1 MNKKFMKLRG
11 LFSNTKFLIVFSI
24 AVAIIFWV
32 VVALE
37 FSPIVD
43 ETIRDVPVS
52 VNLDSDALNR
62 YGLQGFGADNFKVDI
77 IVEGKRY
84 VVGVLDASDFDV
96 TADTAYVDTAGKY
109 SLQIKAVPKD
119 SNADYGVIDLSSD
132 YIEVYFDKLLTD
144 VSVPIEPR
152 IVRSPQKMT
161 EDGLSFDVEDI
172 ILSQQ
177 TVTISGAK
185 AEVEK
190 IKKVYA
196 DIDIDKTMSVSTSV
210 DAVLSFEEPVKY
222 VEYKDA
228 VKSSNGD
235 YIVPAHLCIY
245 KDETVRTGV
254 DFVNA
259 PSEAVAASMKYK
271 MNYDELTFEVLQSKD
286 GVELPQTISVGAI
299 DFSKLS
305 PSENVFRF
313 DADDMK
319 EYISENKT
327 VDGGIKYSGSV
338 NSFTVTVDTSG
349 LGSTQLNLPEKSIKF
364 SDGKS
369 YKIDASSLKKITV
382 VGAKNQ
388 LSKISAANLEAT
400 VNLDGITLNKSEQEV
415 PVTVKIKNNDTCW
428 VYGEYFIRIS
438 A

>member
-1 MNKKFMKLRG
+1 MNNKFMKLRG

-52 VNLDSDALNR
+52 VNLNSDALSR

-77 IVEGKRY
+77 TVEGKRY

-119 SNADYGVIDLSSD
+119 SNADYGVIELSSD

-259 PSEAVAASMKYK
+259 PSEAAAASMKYK

-349 LGSTQLNLPEKSIKF
+349 LGSTQINLPEKSIKF
-364 SDGKS
+364 SDGKN